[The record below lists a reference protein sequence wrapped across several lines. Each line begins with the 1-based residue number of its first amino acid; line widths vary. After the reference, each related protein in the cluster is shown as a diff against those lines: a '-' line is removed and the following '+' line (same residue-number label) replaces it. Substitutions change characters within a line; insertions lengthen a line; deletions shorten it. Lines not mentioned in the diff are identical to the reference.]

1 MTQEIDHNREPAT
14 TPGGTVPSPDLNH
27 ELRTFLHT
35 IIGYIEILQEDA
47 AAQGQANL
55 GPELEKILEASNHL
69 AALVEEQHTEATK
82 RTDDSSLEPTS
93 LSRENAGKW
102 LRDRIFSPSQE
113 QSGLRIFKLP

>member
-1 MTQEIDHNREPAT
+1 MTQDIDRSREPAT
-14 TPGGTVPSPDLNH
+14 TPGGAVPSPDLNH

-69 AALVEEQHTEATK
+69 AALVEERHTEATK
-82 RTDDSSLEPTS
+82 SADDA
-93 LSRENAGKW
+93 N
-102 LRDRIFSPSQE
+102 
-113 QSGLRIFKLP
+113 